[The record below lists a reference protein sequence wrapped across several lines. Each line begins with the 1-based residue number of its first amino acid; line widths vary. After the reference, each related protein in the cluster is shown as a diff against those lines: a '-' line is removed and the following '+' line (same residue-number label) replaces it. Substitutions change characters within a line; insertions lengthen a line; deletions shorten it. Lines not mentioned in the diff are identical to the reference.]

1 MRLMYNI
8 ILIALLLNCSIWL
21 VQVFALAPMN
31 IPAKYDPFN
40 FTDMFTLEV
49 FTRNFMWM
57 GIGVAAGLAGLLLR
71 QNTYA
76 LYALVIFAVA
86 TFLPI
91 VNTFIFAIPN
101 LIEAIMFMY
110 PEFNPFAGVATGVW
124 AGTNPYSAVLV
135 AMGTFAGFFFIIDKV
150 TGGQTA

>member
-1 MRLMYNI
+1 MYNI
-8 ILIALLLNCSIWL
+8 ILFALLLNCCIWL
-21 VQVFALAPMN
+21 VQVFALAPVSM
-31 IPAKYDPFN
+31 PAKYDPFN

-49 FTRNFMWM
+49 FSRNFMWM

-101 LIEAIMFMY
+101 LIEAIMYMY
-110 PEFNPFAGVATGVW
+110 PAYNPFSGIATGNL
-124 AGTNPYSAVLV
+124 AGTNPFSVVLV
-135 AMGTFAGFFFIIDKV
+135 AVGSFAAFFFIMDKI